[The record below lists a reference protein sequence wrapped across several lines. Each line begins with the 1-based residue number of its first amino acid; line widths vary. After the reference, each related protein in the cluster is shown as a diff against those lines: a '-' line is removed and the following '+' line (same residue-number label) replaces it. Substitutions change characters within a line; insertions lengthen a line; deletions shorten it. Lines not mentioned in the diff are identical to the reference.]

1 MAGDWHKWR
10 ATPQRLWR
18 FFKEGVLPPDAW
30 ERSQD
35 IAGYVP
41 TTSEWAKFVERLL
54 LASGTIFL
62 VAGIFFFFA
71 FNWEDL
77 PRLGRFA
84 IIQSAVVIA
93 TVLAFFLKIETWSG
107 RVALAAAAM
116 LIGAT
121 FAVVGQA
128 YQTGADSYRLF
139 MMWAILITGWVL
151 ISRWNIMYFIWLI
164 LINLALSLYWQQVIS
179 NNFDVL
185 NLILIGLNFGFV
197 ISWDIIAKVR
207 QIDFMQK
214 GRWFLYLL
222 MIPALMHATSMTLD
236 GIFGWAYRYV
246 TLGRGVFIIYG
257 ALMIV
262 LGIIYIFFRRDLLML
277 TMASVS
283 VLVVATAGIG
293 RILWVTMYENN
304 YSTTDPFTY
313 FFFMGII
320 TIGLTTGLVFGLR
333 QLQARWGDET

>member
-18 FFKEGVLPPDAW
+18 FFKEGILPVEAW

-41 TTSEWAKFVERLL
+41 TTSDWVKFVERLL

-84 IIQSAVVIA
+84 IIESAVVIA
-93 TVLAFFLKIETWSG
+93 TFLAFFLKVETWGG

-164 LINLALSLYWQQVIS
+164 LINLALSFYWQQVIGG
-179 NNFDVL
+179 NYDVL
-185 NLILIGLNFGFV
+185 NMLLIALNFGFV
-197 ISWDIIAKVR
+197 IGWDIIAKFTK
-207 QIDFMQK
+207 IDFMQK

-236 GIFGWAYRYV
+236 GIFGWNYRYM

-257 ALMIV
+257 VLMILLSV
-262 LGIIYIFFRRDLLML
+262 MYIGFRRDLLML

-283 VLVVATAGIG
+283 ILIVAIAGIG
-293 RILWVTMYENN
+293 RMLWEEL
-304 YSTTDPFTY
+304 YSNSFNPFSY
-313 FFFMGII
+313 FFFMGLI
-320 TIGLTTGLVFGLR
+320 TIGLTTALVFGLR
-333 QLQARWGDET
+333 RLQQYWGEEA